1 MHTEQGRLRERARN
15 PMHQRREVDDGETE
29 KILRA
34 PLTRDP
40 QVCVC
45 GGGAGGGGS
54 VQLFNADAV

>member
-1 MHTEQGRLRERARN
+1 VHTEQGRLRERARN

-40 QVCVC
+40 QVCVR
-45 GGGAGGGGS
+45 GGGGG
-54 VQLFNADAV
+54 

>member
-45 GGGAGGGGS
+45 GGGGS
-54 VQLFNADAV
+54 VQLCNADAV